1 MNINEEEH
9 RPSLNPNFGRHKL
22 QLSAKCLAISD
33 CFYKNRPR
41 SIQSASITIEKNL
54 SLSRS

>member
-9 RPSLNPNFGRHKL
+9 RPSLNPNFGRQKL

-33 CFYKNRPR
+33 CLYKNRPR
-41 SIQSASITIEKNL
+41 SIQSAEYYDRKEFITF
-54 SLSRS
+54 